1 MTRMKHRSQRSSPR
15 RRGMGWIPLIVLL
28 AIATALGLVAYRFWP
43 QKAEADDNEPVLQT
57 VAQGP
62 YEHVV
67 LEQGEIESATNVEIR
82 CEVKSRGT
90 TGTTILS
97 LVPEG
102 AMVKAGDVLAKLDST
117 QLEQEK
123 ITQQIAVNSSHAL
136 VVQAENTF
144 EAAKISKIE
153 YLEGTF
159 KQEEKLILGEVFVA
173 EQNLRTAELA
183 FESARRLA
191 AKNIVT
197 SLQLEGSQFAID
209 KARNELDAAQGKL
222 AVLRKYTKE
231 KMLKTLDSDIA
242 IADAKLNSEKSSHQ
256 LEVEKLKQLEEQ
268 IEKCVLRAPSDGQ
281 VVYVNKYSQGR
292 GSSSAEFV
300 VEAGAMVREQQPV
313 FRLPDA
319 QNMQVKALINEARI
333 TLVRIGMPVS
343 IRVDALKDEILE
355 GEVTKVNQYAEPQ
368 GWGSTVKKYA
378 AFIRIKNP
386 PPEIRVG
393 MNAEVR
399 IYVERRSDA
408 TTVPVQALL
417 EQKGHYFALVRGP
430 QGYETREVKVGSTND
445 KVAVIESGLQPNDL
459 VAMNPRGQSHR
470 LQLPEILDPA
480 PAAIADVPKAT
491 TPVSLPPSDS
501 AAPATKEG
509 GPRKGPGGPG
519 GFANMSPA
527 QIVTQTMTD
536 FDKDTDGKL
545 SADEI
550 GAMDERRRGRML
562 EADTNK
568 DGFVD
573 RAELTTSTAAFLQRM
588 RERMQSGEGGAPGG
602 GAPGGGFPV
611 GGQ

>member
-1 MTRMKHRSQRSSPR
+1 MKHRPNRCVPR
-15 RRGMGWIPLIVLL
+15 RRGAGWIPLIVLL
-28 AIATALGLVAYRFWP
+28 AIATALGLVAYRYWP
-43 QKAEADDNEPVLQT
+43 QKAEADSDEPVLQT

-82 CEVKSRGT
+82 CEVKGRGT
-90 TGTTILS
+90 SGTTILS

-102 AMVKAGDVLAKLDST
+102 AIVKAGDVLAKLDST

-209 KARNELDAAQGKL
+209 KARNELEAAQGKL
-222 AVLRKYTKE
+222 DVLRKYTKE

-256 LEVEKLKQLEEQ
+256 LEVEKLRQLEEQ
-268 IEKCVLRAPSDGQ
+268 IQKCTLIAPADGQ
-281 VVYVNKYSQGR
+281 VVYVNKYSSGR
-292 GSSSAEFV
+292 SSTAEFV

-333 TLVRIGMPVS
+333 TLVRVGMPVA

-378 AFIRIKNP
+378 AFVRIKNP

-408 TTVPVQALL
+408 TTIPVQALV
-417 EQKGHYFALVRGP
+417 EQKGHFFALVRGP
-430 QGYETREVKVGSTND
+430 GGYETREVKVGSTND
-445 KVAVIESGLQPNDL
+445 KVAVIESGLQPNDQ
-459 VAMNPRGQSHR
+459 VAMNPRGQAHR
-470 LQLPEILDPA
+470 LQLPEIPDPA
-480 PAAIADVPKAT
+480 PTAIADVPKAT
-491 TPVSLPPSDS
+491 TPVSLPQQSES
-501 AAPATKEG
+501 VPATKEG
-509 GPRKGPGGPG
+509 GPRKGGGGPG
-519 GFANMSPA
+519 GLANMSPA
-527 QIVTQTMTD
+527 QLVARTMTE

-545 SADEI
+545 SAEEI
-550 GAMDERRRGRML
+550 GAMDERRRGRTL

-573 RAELTTSTAAFLQRM
+573 RAELTTSTQAFMQRM
-588 RERMQSGEGGAPGG
+588 RERMQAGEGGGS
-602 GAPGGGFPV
+602 GGGFPV

>member
-1 MTRMKHRSQRSSPR
+1 MSRMRFRQNSSSR
-15 RRGMGWIPLIVLL
+15 RRGRGWIPIIVLL
-28 AIATALGLVAYRFWP
+28 AVAGGVGYVAYRYWP
-43 QKAEADDNEPVLQT
+43 QKNNDDHDEPLLQT
-57 VAQGP
+57 VSQGA

-82 CEVKSRGT
+82 CEVKSRGAGG
-90 TGTTILS
+90 TGGGTAILS

-102 AMVKAGDVLAKLDST
+102 ALVKAGDVLAKLDST
-117 QLEQEK
+117 QLEQDK

-144 EAAKISKIE
+144 EAAKISKRE

-159 KQEEKLILGEVFVA
+159 KQEERLILGEVFVA

-209 KARNELDAAQGKL
+209 KARNELEAAQGKL
-222 AVLRKYTKE
+222 EVLRKYTKE

-268 IEKCVLRAPSDGQ
+268 IEKCQLKAPADGQ

-300 VEAGAMVREQQPV
+300 VEAGALVREQQPV

-333 TLVRIGMPVS
+333 TLVRVGMPVA

-378 AFIRIKNP
+378 AYIKIKNP
-386 PPEIRVG
+386 PQEIRVG

-399 IYVERRSDA
+399 IFVERRSQA
-408 TTVPVQALL
+408 LTVPVQALL
-417 EQKGHYFALVRGP
+417 EQKGHYFALVRGAG
-430 QGYETREVKVGSTND
+430 GYETREVKVGSTND
-445 KVAVIESGLQPNDL
+445 KVAVIESGLQASEQ
-459 VAMNPRGQSHR
+459 VVMNPRSQSHR
-470 LQLPEILDPA
+470 LTLPDLPDPA
-480 PAAIADVPKAT
+480 PTSIADVPKST
-491 TPVSLPPSDS
+491 TPVSLPPGAGD
-501 AAPATKEG
+501 APATKEG
-509 GPRKGPGGPG
+509 GPRKGAGGN
-519 GFANMSPA
+519 FANMTPA
-527 QIVTQTMTD
+527 QMVARTMTE
-536 FDKDTDGKL
+536 FDKDSDGKL

-550 GAMDERRRGRML
+550 AAMDERRRGRTL
-562 EADTNK
+562 EADANK

-573 RAELTTSTAAFLQRM
+573 RAELTTSTEAFMQRM
-588 RERMQSGEGGAPGG
+588 REMRAAQGDGGGGGGIPGG
-602 GAPGGGFPV
+602 G
-611 GGQ
+611 Q

>member
-1 MTRMKHRSQRSSPR
+1 MKHRSNRLMRR
-15 RRGMGWIPLIVLL
+15 RRGVGWIPLVVLL
-28 AIATALGLVAYRFWP
+28 AIASAIGVVAYQYWP
-43 QKAEADDNEPVLQT
+43 KKAESDDDQPVLQT
-57 VAQGP
+57 VSLGP

-102 AMVKAGDVLAKLDST
+102 ALVKAGDVLAKLDST

-136 VVQAENTF
+136 VVQAQNTF
-144 EAAKISKIE
+144 EAAKIAKTE

-159 KQEEKLILGEVFVA
+159 KQEERLILGEVFVA

-222 AVLRKYTKE
+222 EVLRKYTKE
-231 KMLKTLDSDIA
+231 KMLKTFDSDIA
-242 IADAKLNSEKSSHQ
+242 IADANFNSQKSSHQ
-256 LEVEKLKQLEEQ
+256 LEVEKLSQLEEQ
-268 IEKCVLRAPSDGQ
+268 IEKCILRAPGDGQ

-292 GSSSAEFV
+292 GSSTAEFV

-333 TLVRIGMPVS
+333 TLVRVGMPVA

-378 AFIRIKNP
+378 AFVRIKNP
-386 PPEIRVG
+386 PPQIRVG

-399 IYVERRSDA
+399 IFVERRSEA

-417 EQKGHYFALVRGP
+417 EQKGHFFALVRGP
-430 QGYETREVKVGSTND
+430 NGYETREVKVGSTND
-445 KVAVIESGLQPNDL
+445 KIAVIDSGLQVNEM
-459 VAMNPRGQSHR
+459 VVMNPRGQAHR
-470 LQLPEILDPA
+470 LTLPEIADPA
-480 PAAIADVPKAT
+480 PISVADVPKAT
-491 TPVSLPPSDS
+491 TPVSLPPGSESPS
-501 AAPATKEG
+501 APGDAS
-509 GPRKGPGGPG
+509 GPRKTPGAPG
-519 GFANMSPA
+519 ASTRKTPA
-527 QIVTQTMTD
+527 QMVTETMAEY
-536 FDKDTDGKL
+536 DKDTDGKL
-545 SADEI
+545 SAEEI
-550 GAMDERRRGRML
+550 GTMEERRRGRMT

-573 RAELTTSTAAFLQRM
+573 RSELTASITIMFQRM
-588 RERMQSGEGGAPGG
+588 RERQQQQDGAPGG
-602 GAPGGGFPV
+602 SGFPV